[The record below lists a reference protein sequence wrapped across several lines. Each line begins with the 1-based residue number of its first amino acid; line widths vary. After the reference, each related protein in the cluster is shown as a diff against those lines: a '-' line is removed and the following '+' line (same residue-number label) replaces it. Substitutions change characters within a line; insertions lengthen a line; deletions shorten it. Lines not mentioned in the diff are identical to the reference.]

1 MASNDAVRASRR
13 PKNSSTKRRAT
24 CVEST
29 RSAGAWKE
37 PTLSEREWRSA
48 TEAALGANGSWTCTK
63 SGGAVESA
71 SSIVREMSSGG
82 AGIAPRRAPASGSSS
97 PTPST
102 RTSPSGA
109 EQLAGA
115 DQPPRVAHERRR
127 VRRRQHHDAGGRR
140 AASSPESASTK
151 ALTSC
156 SSSQGYGE
164 TCAME
169 KRSGTAAEA

>member
-1 MASNDAVRASRR
+1 MAPKDAVRASRR

-48 TEAALGANGSWTCTK
+48 TDAALGANGSCTCTK

-71 SSIVREMSSGG
+71 SSIVREMSTGG
-82 AGIAPRRAPASGSSS
+82 AGIAPRRAPDSGSSS

-102 RTSPSGA
+102 RTSPSGPNSSPERISRRESRTSA
-109 EQLAGA
+109 VECVGA
-115 DQPPRVAHERRR
+115 STTTRWPRP
-127 VRRRQHHDAGGRR
+127 
-140 AASSPESASTK
+140 ASSPERASTK

-156 SSSQGYGE
+156 SSSQG
-164 TCAME
+164 
-169 KRSGTAAEA
+169 